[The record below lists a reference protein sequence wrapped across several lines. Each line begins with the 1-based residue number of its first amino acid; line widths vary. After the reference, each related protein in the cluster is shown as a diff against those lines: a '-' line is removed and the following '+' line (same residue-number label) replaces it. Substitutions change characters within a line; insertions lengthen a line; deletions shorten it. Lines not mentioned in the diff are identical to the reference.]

1 MIPIKFIIKT
11 EIISLEII
19 IIISDITKERE
30 TLLQLELQAIELIS
44 GIYYPTS

>member
-19 IIISDITKERE
+19 IITSDITKERE
-30 TLLQLELQAIELIS
+30 TFLQLELQAIELIS